1 MYQQYFNA
9 QVVWVLSQ
17 GEFIGF
23 IAALAVIALGFFLFL
38 ALTAP
43 VSIPYLKTR
52 LSKDKYM
59 LLVLDKTHRIKMMS
73 GKLISNV
80 VEATGINY
88 AAYVKND
95 DSGSYNLGAVKMDVI
110 SSGSA
115 LVHHDQYISAIE
127 TMKKLGIESEEDAA
141 AVVTNYLMEKRGLKL
156 PAGARI
162 PNLSVIPK
170 EEDIDVLIPIFNRVS
185 MSDLGRWLS
194 ITPETIKGWSEA
206 EKDLLKKRLTKKD
219 GNPKGGMPSGLFVI
233 IGIGILALIIVMAL
247 MKNGTM

>member
-1 MYQQYFNA
+1 MFEQYFNGE
-9 QVVWVLSQ
+9 VVWILTQ

-23 IAALAVIALGFFLFL
+23 ALGLLALAVLFVIFIV
-38 ALTAP
+38 LTAP
-43 VSIPYLKTR
+43 VSIPYLKTV

-95 DSGSYNLGAVKMDVI
+95 DSGSYNLGSVKLDVI
-110 SSGSA
+110 SSGNA

-127 TMKKLGIESEEDAA
+127 TMRKLGIESEEDAA
-141 AVVTNYLMEKRGLKL
+141 AVVTNYLLQKRGLEL
-156 PAGARI
+156 PVGTRI

-170 EEDIDVLIPIFNRVS
+170 DEDIDVLIPIFNRVS
-185 MSDLGRWLS
+185 ISDLGRWLT

-219 GNPKGGMPSGLFVI
+219 GNPKGNSSSGL
-233 IGIGILALIIVMAL
+233 ILAIAIGAVALIVVMAL
-247 MKNGTM
+247 MKNGTI